1 MPTSFAVGMAK
12 HANCDAVDDL
22 LAANGDFHGEG
33 RSSKAE
39 SDDDELE
46 SSSVDEHVK
55 AAWQPHLRSFLERG
69 VKKNEVHG
77 SHRRSREV
85 YVRTPRW

>member
-22 LAANGDFHGEG
+22 LAANGDLHGEG

-55 AAWQPHLRSFLERG
+55 AAWQPSPSLFSRGELRKTRCT
-69 VKKNEVHG
+69 VHTG
-77 SHRRSREV
+77 AHEKFM
-85 YVRTPRW
+85 